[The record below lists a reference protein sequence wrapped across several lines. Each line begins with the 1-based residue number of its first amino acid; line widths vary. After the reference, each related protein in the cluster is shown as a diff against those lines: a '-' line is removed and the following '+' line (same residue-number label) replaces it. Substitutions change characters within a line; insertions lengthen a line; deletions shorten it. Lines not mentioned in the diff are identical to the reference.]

1 MIMST
6 LSVVPVAFRAARTAF
21 WSTSSGKYSV
31 IWRPFT
37 AIGGEAYLSENGYVI
52 ALSELMRVE
61 AFERIFFHE
70 VAHIEL
76 GDCETLGEPASYDT
90 LHTTDQ
96 LEALLLVY
104 PSAEDILANVRVKE
118 ARADLR
124 GRELQDAFEADLG
137 ISLIDLFI

>member
-1 MIMST
+1 MTHALPEGFRSWAPV
-6 LSVVPVAFRAARTAF
+6 LSRFASRIIGKPVEVV
-21 WSTSSGKYSV
+21 
-31 IWRPFT
+31 WRPFT
-37 AIGGEAYLSENGYVI
+37 AIGGEAYLSENGYIVG
-52 ALSELMRVE
+52 LSEFNPIEYLEV
-61 AFERIFFHE
+61 IFFHE
-70 VAHIEL
+70 LAHIDL